1 MLKEG
6 ANRNISEICLEIGET
21 VKCSGASP
29 ETCDKVDS
37 LLVEII
43 QAKNEIYLQGRTDQK
58 HEDLDTQIILTKNEI
73 KVLQTSLIKKILATI
88 ESEYDLNCGEILLN
102 PRNFYDLVEAYL
114 PSDNEINLNNKQV
127 IVTVVGNPE
136 DTMVNLI
143 HKVFNNPRF

>member
-1 MLKEG
+1 M
-6 ANRNISEICLEIGET
+6 NRNISEICLEIGET
-21 VKCSGASP
+21 VKCSSASP

-88 ESEYDLNCGEILLN
+88 ESEYDLNYGEILLN
-102 PRNFYDLVEAYL
+102 PRNFYDLVETYL

-127 IVTVVGNPE
+127 TVTVVGNPE